1 MQTAAAAD
9 EALCVATAQG
19 LAGPAGAAV
28 SDTTSLSQDVQDLVA
43 QSLPLVRS
51 VVAGLAANYPRHC
64 DRDELVAAG
73 TLGLVEAARRFD
85 PARGVPFE
93 RWAVLRIRG
102 AVVDAVRALDF
113 APRSL
118 RSTARDRNAVCEVLE
133 AELGRTPTS
142 AEVAD
147 RMGIT
152 LPELVAL
159 EGRLHRSTVLSLDAP
174 AADADD
180 TTLASIVVHT
190 AGDPLEE
197 LERRERDNY
206 VHDAIDLLPERMRA
220 VVVGYFLEGLTS
232 GELADQ
238 LGVTESRVS
247 QLRSEALAMMRAGLE
262 AQLAEAPAPVEPAV
276 GRVAAKQA
284 SYNASLASQS
294 GFAARLAVRVPAPRR
309 AADDLVLL
317 AS

>member
-1 MQTAAAAD
+1 VT
-9 EALCVATAQG
+9 ETN
-19 LAGPAGAAV
+19 
-28 SDTTSLSQDVQDLVA
+28 SLSQDVQDLVA

-51 VVAGLAANYPRHC
+51 VVGGLAANYPRHC
-64 DRDELVAAG
+64 DRDELIAAG

-118 RSTARDRNAVCEVLE
+118 RSTARDRNTVCEVLE
-133 AELGRTPTS
+133 GELGRTPTS
-142 AEVAD
+142 AEIAD
-147 RMGIT
+147 RMGIS

-174 AADADD
+174 AADTDD

-190 AGDPLEE
+190 DGDPLEE

-220 VVVGYFLEGLTS
+220 VVVGYFLEGQTS
-232 GELADQ
+232 AELAEQ

-247 QLRSEALAMMRAGLE
+247 QLRSEALAMMRGGLE
-262 AQLAEAPAPVEPAV
+262 AQLAEAPAAVDPAA

-284 SYNASLASQS
+284 SYNASLARQS
-294 GFAARLAVRVPAPRR
+294 DFGARLAVRLPAPRR

-317 AS
+317 AG